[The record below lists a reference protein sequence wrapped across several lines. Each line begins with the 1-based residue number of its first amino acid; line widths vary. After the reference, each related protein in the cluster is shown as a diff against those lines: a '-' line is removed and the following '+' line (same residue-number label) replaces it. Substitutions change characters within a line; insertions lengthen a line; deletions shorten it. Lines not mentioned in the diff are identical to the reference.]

1 MHHCGHICAR
11 QFALYEGS
19 SSMHGLAGYQDCSI
33 VSTGFEVATDT
44 YALALAKDSP
54 YRLLFNQQM
63 TRMKESGQLGKILTK
78 YAKVKMNTLG

>member
-1 MHHCGHICAR
+1 
-11 QFALYEGS
+11 
-19 SSMHGLAGYQDCSI
+19 MHGLAGYQDCSI

-54 YRLLFNQQM
+54 YRLLFNHQM